1 MTILR
6 PTWRKALSFALV
18 ALLSAAGTAS
28 AAPAYRL
35 LGQPNLSSLTLATR
49 CPAANA
55 HFGYRNDGGV
65 QMYGPAGIAIDPRGR
80 IFVTDYGGRRV
91 LTWPNFD
98 ALTSCAAADGVIGAG
113 DLAGPEAV
121 AVDTQTGYVFVADTL
136 SHTVKGYRLAAG
148 RWVKFVTL
156 GAPDA
161 PGTAL
166 SRFNFP
172 RGLAL
177 DPSGRLL
184 VADNSNNRVLIFYPP
199 FTSGESARDVITA
212 HFEGGF
218 SGPKALAMSGDTLF
232 VADYDKNRVLRFTGP
247 FNTPTQFYRSSGS
260 FTGLK
265 NPVDLAVHPD
275 GSLLVT
281 DQTNRRIAR
290 FADAVFATRQTPT
303 SVFAENIGPE
313 PLGVAADRAGRIYIA
328 DYRRFRVL
336 IRDEF
341 VKTTPVTAG
350 PLLKATALLAQFNSR
365 VTLNVDRVA
374 IGQQLLSSEYG
385 KKTDPK
391 AWYGDWLQFAP
402 KGLPLPE
409 IMGAETS
416 DLMRYGDFFP
426 NQDALNEL
434 IRHGKAGHI
443 VTLVWHPDNPT
454 GGNAFTPPVSTTALQ
469 NAINDATA
477 AGKAWQVQ
485 LDRAAAVLKQFQTAG
500 LPVLFRPLH
509 EQNGNFFW
517 WGDNGATGA
526 ARRSRQQAWV
536 ALWRDMVTDLTVRKG
551 LKNLI
556 FVFGTNQLNYDEVVP
571 PLTYYPGAA
580 WADMVGI
587 DIYDEELDMAGDK
600 RGLQHYAALVSTG
613 KPFGLPEFGQSSDD
627 ATGTGPNASKWDA
640 RTLATRIRDRYPRT
654 VFATAWLS
662 IVEGDPPVPFVFALP
677 DVSFTKELLADPL
690 IDTQ

>member
-1 MTILR
+1 MGLF
-6 PTWRKALSFALV
+6 FATGL
-18 ALLSAAGTAS
+18 AA
-28 AAPAYRL
+28 AAPPYRV
-35 LGQPNLSSLTLATR
+35 LGQPNLASLTLATR

-55 HFGYRNDGGV
+55 RFNFLNDGGFL
-65 QMYGPAGIAIDPRGR
+65 MFGPAGIAIDPRGR

-98 ALTSCAAADGVIGAG
+98 ALQACAAADGIIGAG

-121 AVDTQTGYVFVADTL
+121 AVDTQTGFVFVSDTL
-136 SHTVKGYRLAAG
+136 SHTVKGYRKVGTA
-148 RWVKFVTL
+148 WVKFVTL
-156 GAPDA
+156 GAPDT

-166 SRFNFP
+166 TRFNFP
-172 RGLAL
+172 RGLAI

-184 VADNSNNRVLIFYPP
+184 VADDSNNRILIFYPP

-212 HFEGGF
+212 RFDGRF

-232 VADYDKNRVLRFTGP
+232 VADYDNNRVLRFTGP
-247 FNTPTQFYRSSGS
+247 FDTPTQFYRASGV

-281 DQTNRRIAR
+281 DQGNRRIVR
-290 FADAVFATRQTPT
+290 YADAVFTTRQTPT
-303 SVFAENIGPE
+303 SAFAENIGPE
-313 PLGVAADRAGRIYIA
+313 PLGVAADRAGRIYIC

-350 PLLKATALLAQFNSR
+350 PLAKAAALLAQFHARVSR
-365 VTLNVDRVA
+365 NFDRVA
-374 IGQQLLSSEYG
+374 LGQQLLSSEYG

-416 DLMRYGDFFP
+416 DLMRYGNFFP

-434 IRHGKAGHI
+434 IRHGRAGHI

-454 GGNAFTPPVSTTALQ
+454 GGNAFTPPVSTAVLQ
-469 NAINDATA
+469 SAINDATA
-477 AGKAWQVQ
+477 TGKAWQVQ
-485 LDRAAAVLKQFQTAG
+485 LNRAGAVLKQLQAAG
-500 LPVLFRPLH
+500 VPVLFRPLH

-517 WGDNGATGA
+517 WGDNGAKGA
-526 ARRSRQQAWV
+526 ARRARQQAWV
-536 ALWRDMVTDLTVRKG
+536 ALWRDMVTDLTVRQG

-556 FVFGTNQLNYDEVVP
+556 FVFGTNQLNYAEVVA

-587 DIYDEELDMAGDK
+587 DLYDEELDMAGAK
-600 RGLQHYAALVSTG
+600 RGLQHYAALVGTG
-613 KPFGLPEFGQSSDD
+613 KPFGLSEFGQSSDD
-627 ATGTGPNASKWDA
+627 ATGTGPDAASWDA
-640 RTLATRIRDRYPRT
+640 RTLTKRIRDSYPRT
-654 VFATAWLS
+654 VFATAWYSS
-662 IVEGDPPVPFVFALP
+662 IEGDPPVSFVFALP
-677 DVSFTKELLADPL
+677 DVSFTQQLLADPL